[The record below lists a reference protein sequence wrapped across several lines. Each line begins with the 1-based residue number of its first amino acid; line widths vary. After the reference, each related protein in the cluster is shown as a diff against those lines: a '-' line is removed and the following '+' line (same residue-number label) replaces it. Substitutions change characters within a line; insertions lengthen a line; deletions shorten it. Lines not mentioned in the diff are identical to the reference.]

1 MVFRLINQ
9 LKVFSDI
16 PFDFSFQLDFLHN
29 TIGDVNLF
37 LVVSSSLADDLE
49 LFYEYTEKN
58 CIGNCVGDIDLNHY
72 EQLSVCT
79 SIDFDKHEGYG
90 RIVPHGKILVQE
102 QSLCVI
108 ILHMSPRPG
117 LIYVCRSQLRS
128 SDYCSK
134 VYSRHPLFAG
144 LQHIPHYTGND
155 VGINYK

>member
-29 TIGDVNLF
+29 AIGDVNLF

-79 SIDFDKHEGYG
+79 SIDFDKHEGDS
-90 RIVPHGKILVQE
+90 RIVPYGKILVQE
-102 QSLCVI
+102 
-108 ILHMSPRPG
+108 
-117 LIYVCRSQLRS
+117 
-128 SDYCSK
+128 
-134 VYSRHPLFAG
+134 
-144 LQHIPHYTGND
+144 
-155 VGINYK
+155 